1 MIMTVKE
8 LATQCNLTVKN
19 LGNPETE
26 LSAVYCCDLLSIV
39 MGKAP
44 AGAAWV
50 TIMGNMN
57 SVAVAS
63 LAEIGVIVLA
73 DGVQPDQNALQK
85 AAEND
90 INLLTSAAP
99 IFETALAIHQA
110 ISA

>member
-1 MIMTVKE
+1 MTVKE
-8 LATQCNLTVKN
+8 LATQCNLKVVN
-19 LGNPETE
+19 LGDPDAA
-26 LSAVYCCDLLSIV
+26 LSSVYCCDLLSIV
-39 MGKAP
+39 MGRAP

-85 AAEND
+85 AAENN
-90 INLLTSAAP
+90 INLFTSDAP

-110 ISA
+110 IRA